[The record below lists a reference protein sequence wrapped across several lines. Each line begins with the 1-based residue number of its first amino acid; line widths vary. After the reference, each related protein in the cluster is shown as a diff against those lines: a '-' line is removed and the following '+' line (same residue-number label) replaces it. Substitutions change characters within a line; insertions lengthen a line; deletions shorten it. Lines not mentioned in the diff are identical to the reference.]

1 MLKLGTR
8 KIVMA
13 LMMAALAGCQA
24 VVEAPADKPASPQS
38 STAQAGADTAVPL
51 PAAVQRELLPDL
63 LGNADKS
70 RLLLAER
77 RFDIAANEVD
87 ARQLFAGLVEDT
99 PFSIAFHPQVSGTI
113 SLNLKQVT
121 LAETLSVIEDIY
133 GYDISR
139 EGRVLRIFPAAMR
152 TETFSFNYLLLQ
164 RNGVSQTS
172 ISSGGITERENNGG
186 GGSGGSSRG
195 SSSSG
200 SNNSGSSS
208 SNSGNSAGSGSG
220 SSGNGTMINS
230 RTDTDLWQELED
242 TLTALIE
249 GEGRQVLVS
258 PQSGLVTVKAFPDEI
273 RTVKEFL
280 KRSEQ
285 HLQRQVVLEARIV
298 EVRLDEGFQQGINWT
313 EVIGHIGDTDL
324 NFSTTASALSDT
336 ITADI
341 GGVTSLTF
349 RNTDSNGNTDFAG
362 VLNLLKTQGDVNVL
376 SSPRITA
383 TNNQKAVIKVGEDE
397 YFVTEVSSTS
407 SSVGNNVVANP
418 EVELTPFFSGI
429 ALDVTPQIDEQGAVL
444 LHVHP
449 SVIEVNEQNKQIE
462 VQGQSFNLPLARSTI
477 RESDTVIKATSGD
490 VVVIGGLMSSL
501 TRDQVSKVPL
511 LGDIPWLGEA
521 FTNKLEVVNKVEL
534 VILLRPR
541 VIGQD
546 SLQTQQQRSQELLKQ
561 WQSAEF

>member
-1 MLKLGTR
+1 MLKLGTT
-8 KIVMA
+8 KIITA
-13 LMMAALAGCQA
+13 LMMVALAGCQTVA
-24 VVEAPADKPASPQS
+24 EAPESQPAPPQS
-38 STAQAGADTAVPL
+38 STARADADTVVPL

-70 RLLLAER
+70 QLLLAER

-87 ARQLFAGLVEDT
+87 ARQLFAGLVENT
-99 PFSIAFHPQVSGTI
+99 PYSIAFHPQVSGTI
-113 SLNLKQVT
+113 TLNLKQVT
-121 LAETLSVIEDIY
+121 LADALSVIEDIY

-152 TETFSFNYLLLQ
+152 TETFSFNYLMLQ
-164 RNGVSQTS
+164 RVGVSQTS
-172 ISSGGITERENNGG
+172 ISSGGITEREN
-186 GGSGGSSRG
+186 
-195 SSSSG
+195 SG
-200 SNNSGSSS
+200 SSGSSS
-208 SNSGNSAGSGSG
+208 SNSNSSGSG
-220 SSGNGTMINS
+220 GANNANNTSSGSSSSTNNSSGNGTIINS
-230 RTDTDLWQELED
+230 RTETDLWKELEE
-242 TLTALIE
+242 TLGALIE

-273 RTVKEFL
+273 RTVKEYL

-285 HLQRQVVLEARIV
+285 HLQRQVILEARIV

-313 EVIGHIGDTDL
+313 EVIGHIGDTNL
-324 NFSTTASALSDT
+324 NFSTSTTVLNDR
-336 ITADI
+336 ITADL

-349 RNTDSNGNTDFAG
+349 RNSDSQGNTDFAG
-362 VLNLLKTQGDVNVL
+362 VLKLLKTQGDVNVL

-383 TNNQKAVIKVGEDE
+383 TNNQKAVIKVGQDE
-397 YFVTEVSSTS
+397 YFVTDVSSTS

-418 EVELTPFFSGI
+418 QVELTPFFSGI
-429 ALDVTPQIDEQGAVL
+429 ALDVTPQIDELGAVL

-449 SVIEVNEQNKQIE
+449 SVIEVNEQTKQIE
-462 VQGQSFNLPLARSTI
+462 VQGQSFQLPLARSTI

-546 SLQTQQQRSQELLKQ
+546 SLQRQQQRSRELLEQ
-561 WQSAEF
+561 WQSAE